1 MILQKSFFIWN
12 FRKSLMLFFFSNKL
26 IMNSNE
32 SFYSYEINFF
42 WKILFLRIYWGILK
56 YGNMLD
62 QLL

>member
-42 WKILFLRIYWGILK
+42 WKFFSWEFTEEF
-56 YGNMLD
+56 
-62 QLL
+62 